1 MSAVAVE
8 LTTDLQIKFCFHM
21 DVLIL
26 SVALYSK
33 APSSDICM
41 SYFTEVGDS
50 EAELHEFFMGK
61 KKKKKRV

>member
-8 LTTDLQIKFCFHM
+8 LTTDLQIKFCFHT

-33 APSSDICM
+33 APS
-41 SYFTEVGDS
+41 
-50 EAELHEFFMGK
+50 
-61 KKKKKRV
+61 